1 MATGRVHS
9 RLDVRGSAP
18 YRTGAHTMKLYEVE
32 VRFVVE
38 CRNPEE
44 AFYLVDYGL
53 GALPVGESIG
63 EGFHSWVMLE
73 DCVTDV
79 TDEYPESDRL
89 LESAAELQAVK
100 AEQGFDAGDDAEEE
114 EDDGWDEADRRY
126 KRRPAPYLHRPL

>member
-1 MATGRVHS
+1 MS
-9 RLDVRGSAP
+9 R
-18 YRTGAHTMKLYEVE
+18 LYEVE
-32 VRFVVE
+32 VRFVIE
-38 CRNPEE
+38 CRNKEE

-53 GALPVGESIG
+53 GTLPVGESIG

-100 AEQGFDAGDDAEEE
+100 AEQGFSAEDDAEE